1 MVRIRNKL
9 SICSPLGQL
18 PLPPPPHPSERED
31 LSYFYLFSSFL
42 FYFQTQFTP
51 ITSTSL
57 GSVSPPSTGHLCLV
71 SCQVKVFIG
80 HWLTK
85 SKSPF
90 SVFEKTFHIPW
101 TTSNSFLQ
109 AIFVRPQLMS
119 KCVLQLS
126 PANVS
131 ECLPRDSTQLF
142 LAPIPHLRH
151 PPESE
156 IRKLF
161 QFGFGSWWIDA
172 QAYIGSHIH
181 IHCALI
187 RPYIYNKVRQY
198 MLYCC
203 WL

>member
-1 MVRIRNKL
+1 MLRIRNNL
-9 SICSPLGQL
+9 RIFSPLGQL
-18 PLPPPPHPSERED
+18 PLPPPPPPSERED

-131 ECLPRDSTQLF
+131 ECLSRDSTVSGS
-142 LAPIPHLRH
+142 H
-151 PPESE
+151 PPPQTPIWVWNQKIIS
-156 IRKLF
+156 IWFWFLVDWCTSLHWQSYSYSLRL
-161 QFGFGSWWIDA
+161 
-172 QAYIGSHIH
+172 
-181 IHCALI
+181 
-187 RPYIYNKVRQY
+187 N
-198 MLYCC
+198 
-203 WL
+203 